1 MLLER
6 DRRGNQPPKSGF
18 FEASRF
24 KPTLRV
30 RRLRIE
36 RLKEVAYD
44 QEFHEGVNILR
55 GDNSSGKSTILNFI
69 YYAIGGDITD
79 WSPVALLCSRVLSE
93 VVVNGSTA
101 TLARYVSAK
110 SGQPMEIF
118 GGPMEDA
125 LRAPAASW
133 DKYPYRRS
141 ESRESFSQILFKLL
155 DIPEA
160 TNEISGNVTVH
171 QILRL
176 MYADQL
182 SPVGTLFKFEQ
193 FDPPLLRET
202 VGRLVFG
209 AYENELYRNE
219 LRLKEL
225 ERQYLEVNGE
235 LLAVSKLVGQ
245 SGQILTPSWLDA
257 EQARI
262 EERRVTLDARI
273 AEAEKFLYEA
283 AGTDA
288 LSLDAQRAAYKEVQA
303 IQGDIRAVSENI
315 DACKFEIADA
325 ARFISD
331 LEAKLTA
338 LNDSSVTSNAFGKIS
353 FQYCPSCYSAIE
365 ADQPAHA
372 CHLCKT
378 PFDSERARTRIVS
391 LINDTSK
398 QLRQSRALQ
407 KDRTINL
414 AKLESALKNLDA
426 RWKTASAQLT
436 RSTQIPSSVA
446 AQNLRTLQR
455 EAGYVDRELEDLQN
469 KRALS
474 ESLEQLINTKAA
486 LNAEMTRLKE
496 RSEDLRAALS
506 KRLRVAY
513 VEVEQQI
520 LKLLHG
526 DLQRENAFIN
536 AKSVQFEFSSNKL
549 SVDNES
555 YFSASSRVI
564 LRNSFFVGLFGAA
577 TKDPSFRHLRL
588 CMLDS
593 IEDKGMQPERS
604 HNFQKLVVATSQAA
618 LCEHQVIF
626 ATSMIAPELDHP
638 HLTVGHYSTLENP
651 TLAISTG

>member
-1 MLLER
+1 MT
-6 DRRGNQPPKSGF
+6 
-18 FEASRF
+18 RF
-24 KPTLRV
+24 KPTLRLS
-30 RRLRIE
+30 RLRIE
-36 RLKEVAYD
+36 RLTEVAYD
-44 QEFHEGVNILR
+44 QAFHEGVNILR

-69 YYAIGGDITD
+69 YYSIGGDITD
-79 WSPVALLCSRVLSE
+79 WSPVALLCSRVLAE
-93 VVVNGSTA
+93 VVLNGNTA
-101 TLARYVSAK
+101 TLARDISAK

-118 GGPMEDA
+118 GGTMEDA

-133 DKYPYRRS
+133 AKYPYRRS
-141 ESRESFSQILFKLL
+141 ETRESFSQVLFKLL

-160 TNEISGNVTVH
+160 TNEVSGNVTVH

-219 LRLKEL
+219 LRIKEL
-225 ERQYLEVNGE
+225 DKEYIEVNGE
-235 LLAVSKLVGQ
+235 LTAVSRLVGQ
-245 SGQILTPSWLDA
+245 SGQVLTPSWLDA
-257 EQARI
+257 EQKRI
-262 EERRVTLDARI
+262 EEKRSNLDLQI
-273 AEAEKFLYEA
+273 AAAERGIYEA
-283 AGTDA
+283 PDA
-288 LSLDAQRAAYKEVQA
+288 DKLSLEAQRAAYKEVQS
-303 IQGDIRAVSENI
+303 IQSEIRKTTEGV
-315 DACKFEIADA
+315 DARKFEIADA
-325 ARFISD
+325 GRFIAD
-331 LEAKLTA
+331 LEAKLAA
-338 LNDSSVTSNAFGKIS
+338 LNDSSATSNAFGKIS

-365 ADQPAHA
+365 ADYPVHA

-407 KDRTINL
+407 KERTADL
-414 AKLESALKNLDA
+414 AKLEITLKDLGA
-426 RWKTASAQLT
+426 RWKAASARLT
-436 RSTQIPSSVA
+436 RSTQTPSSVA

-455 EAGYVDRELEDLQN
+455 EAGYIDRELEDLQN

-474 ESLEQLINTKAA
+474 ESLEQLISRKAA
-486 LNAEMTRLKE
+486 LNAEMTLLKE
-496 RSEDLRAALS
+496 RNESLKAALS

-513 VEVEQQI
+513 VEVEKQI
-520 LKLLHG
+520 LNLLHN
-526 DLQRENAFIN
+526 DLQRETAFIN

-577 TKDPSFRHLRL
+577 TRDPSFRHLRL

-604 HNFQKLVVATSQAA
+604 HNFQKMVVATSQAA

-638 HLTVGHYSTLENP
+638 QLTIGHYSTLENP
-651 TLAISTG
+651 TLAVSAGSAR